1 MPLLFFPH
9 PQSLVLRE
17 SAMDLKQIAK
27 DTTKTL
33 ISYMTYQAMRVVLAQ
48 IDETEPKRAYWL
60 HQFTARQNIQD
71 GEAYLQALFKE
82 EQRLAFRIL
91 TVREDIAEQIADY
104 LPEMLRAGIQE
115 ANIKQRT
122 QQLERMTQIDPTA
135 SGTHPEQESS
145 SEGS

>member
-9 PQSLVLRE
+9 PSSLVLRE

-60 HQFTARQNIQD
+60 HQFTARQSIQD

-135 SGTHPEQESS
+135 SGTHPEQGSESP
-145 SEGS
+145 